1 MSRSHARAAACLLA
15 SSALALAACSSD
27 DQQAEGKPKVLTTF
41 TVIADM
47 AQQVGGDYLD
57 INSITKFDQEIHD
70 YHPTPD
76 DIKKAEGAQ
85 LILNNGLGLER
96 WFERFVSN
104 SDAVTVELS
113 EGVEPIP
120 IGEGD
125 YEGKPNPH
133 AWMSPTVAQVYV
145 DNIVKAFS
153 DLDPDHKAEYEK
165 NGEAYK
171 AQLAEVDAKLKEE
184 LAKVPE
190 KQRVLVTCEGA
201 FSYLAR
207 DTGMEEKY
215 LWGVNA
221 EGALTPQRV
230 AEVESYVKEND
241 VPAVFCEST
250 VGDKMKP
257 IVESTNAAFGGTLY
271 VDSLTSEDGDVP
283 TYLDLLSYD
292 ADLIAKGLTG
302 QIDSK

>member
-1 MSRSHARAAACLLA
+1 MSRPHLRASACLVA
-15 SSALALAACSSD
+15 ASALVLAGCTPD
-27 DQQAEGKPKVLTTF
+27 VEEVDGKPKVLTTF

-47 AQQVGGDYLD
+47 AEQVGGEYLD

-76 DIKKAEGAQ
+76 DIKNAEGAQ

-125 YEGKPNPH
+125 DRGKPNPH

-145 DNIVKAFS
+145 DNIVTAFS
-153 DLDPDHKAEYEK
+153 ELDPDHRADYEK
-165 NGEAYK
+165 NGEEYK
-171 AQLAEVDAKLKEE
+171 AQLAEVDAKLKAE

-190 KQRVLVTCEGA
+190 NQRVLVTCEGA

-207 DTGMEEKY
+207 DTGLEEKY

-230 AEVESYVKEND
+230 AEVESYVKENN

-257 IVESTNAAFGGTLY
+257 IVESTDAAFGGILY
-271 VDSLTSEDGDVP
+271 VDSLTSGGGDVP
-283 TYLDLLSYD
+283 SYLDLLSYD
-292 ADLIAKGLTG
+292 ATLIANGLTG
-302 QIDSK
+302 NIDTN